1 MDIFGS
7 PTSSQSDSSGLIL
20 AKLRVFAYPIIIAL
34 LVLSL
39 AGIVVTSIYS
49 SKQADVAAN
58 QNRAVEQQ
66 GAQVQEMTKALLE
79 YQRDLV
85 DGKTGAASLA
95 EIKLKSE
102 RFQTIYNG
110 LERGATVKQA
120 GGETVVI
127 EKLVDPEQVKSLKNI
142 GAMWT
147 PLLEKVKLAS
157 ADGATPAVVDAAVS
171 ASREQCAKLS
181 SSSDKLS
188 TSVSHNHSANLQ
200 WLKIGRAILIG
211 LGSISLFLLPAWYL
225 LNRAGK
231 QQRIAQAALS
241 TLEETHGELSNLGF
255 AKAEIDRIMETVQEG
270 LFLMDENGTIG
281 GYYSSELPRILRQDQ
296 LTGLSLYGILQRH
309 LSDKM
314 YSASRDFFTL
324 LFDSSRKEKTVLKVN
339 PLTDIEVNFPD
350 PNGGF
355 ITRFLGFTFRRIM
368 VGEQVDRL
376 FVSVRDVTGQVL
388 LENKLRESE
397 KNKEREL
404 GLLLSIIH
412 LPQGELENFIVLA
425 EKELETVTNA
435 LRAEDFAAAGG
446 KQVVLRDQLQKVFT
460 SVHNLNG
467 NSALLRLTYFQK
479 AAHAFET
486 QIKKGL
492 DKTSL
497 TGDDFIA
504 IVISQAAL
512 KADLVNLK
520 ELSSKLKNMG
530 GVPAA
535 TGKAAAAQAVPTS
548 AISEQLRQ
556 LVKTTA
562 GELGKAANLNI
573 DEFALHAFGH
583 GRMDLVRD
591 VLIQLSR
598 NAVAHGVESKDA
610 RKAKGKKPTAE
621 LSIYALPSPA
631 AGVMGLALRDD
642 GQGLNLEKIR
652 SRAEEVGLMD
662 AGHQATQIE
671 LIQCIFE
678 PSFST
683 ADKVDLHAGRGV
695 GMAIV
700 KTKMVDE
707 AGGCIEVVTSA
718 DQFCEFRLYLPI

>member
-7 PTSSQSDSSGLIL
+7 PTSSQSDSSTVIL

-39 AGIVVTSIYS
+39 TGIVITSI
-49 SKQADVAAN
+49 AAN
-58 QNRAVEQQ
+58 KQSETSASQNRVVAQQ
-66 GAQVQEMTKALLE
+66 GPLIQEMTKALLG
-79 YQRDLV
+79 YQKDLSESKSG
-85 DGKTGAASLA
+85 DAALA
-95 EIKLKSE
+95 EIKQKSDH
-102 RFQTIYNG
+102 FQAIYNG
-110 LERGATVKQA
+110 LERGATAKLP
-120 GGETVVI
+120 GGEAVVI
-127 EKLVDPEQVKSLKNI
+127 EKLVDAEQIKTLKTI
-142 GAMWT
+142 GAVWT
-147 PLLEKVKLAS
+147 PLLDKVKLAIS
-157 ADGATPAVVDAAVS
+157 EGAAPTAVDAAVA
-171 ASREQCAKLS
+171 ASREQCASLS
-181 SSSDKLS
+181 ANCEKLS
-188 TSVSHNHSANLQ
+188 THLSESTSASLQ
-200 WLKIGRAILIG
+200 WPKIFRAIFIG
-211 LGSISLFLLPAWYL
+211 LGSICLFLLPAWYL
-225 LNRAGK
+225 INRAGK

-281 GYYSSELPRILRQDQ
+281 GYYSAELPRILRQDQ
-296 LTGLSLYGILQRH
+296 LTGISLYGILQRH

-355 ITRFLGFTFRRIM
+355 ITRFLGFSFRRIM
-368 VGEQVDRL
+368 VGDQVDRL

-412 LPQGELENFIVLA
+412 LPQGELENFIILA
-425 EKELETVTNA
+425 EKELDTVTNA

-446 KQVVLRDQLQKVFT
+446 KQMVLRDQLQKVFT

-530 GVPAA
+530 GVPATTA
-535 TGKAAAAQAVPTS
+535 QTAAQAAPVS

-562 GELGKAANLNI
+562 SDLGKAANLNI
-573 DEFALHAFGH
+573 DEFALHAFSH

-598 NAVAHGVESKDA
+598 NAVAHGVETKIA
-610 RKAKGKKPTAE
+610 RKTKGKNPTAE

-662 AGHQATQIE
+662 VGHQATQIE

-707 AGGCIEVVTSA
+707 AGGCIEVVTSP

>member
-7 PTSSQSDSSGLIL
+7 PASSQSDSSALFL
-20 AKLRVFAYPIIIAL
+20 SKLRVFAYPVIIAL
-34 LVLSL
+34 LVMSVV
-39 AGIVVTSIYS
+39 GIVAISIYS
-49 SKQADVAAN
+49 SKESDISASQSKIT
-58 QNRAVEQQ
+58 EQQ
-66 GAQVQEMTKALLE
+66 SAQIQEMTKALLG
-79 YQRDLV
+79 YQKDLSESKS
-85 DGKTGAASLA
+85 GELALA
-95 EIKLKSE
+95 EIKAKSDQ
-102 RFQTIYNG
+102 FQAVYNG
-110 LERGATVKQA
+110 LERGVTVKLADGQSVA
-120 GGETVVI
+120 VG
-127 EKLVDPEQVKSLKNI
+127 KLTDPEQVKMMKNI
-142 GAMWT
+142 GAIWT
-147 PLLEKVKLAS
+147 PLFEKVKQAVS
-157 ADGATPAVVDAAVS
+157 VGAATPLIEDAVS
-171 ASREQCAKLS
+171 ASRDQSMKLS
-181 SSSDKLS
+181 ENCDKLA
-188 TSVSHNHSANLQ
+188 TSLKKSQDDKLQ
-200 WLKIGRAILIG
+200 WPKIGRAILIG
-211 LGSISLFLLPAWYL
+211 LAAICLFLLPALYL
-225 LNRAGK
+225 INRAVK

-241 TLEETHGELSNLGF
+241 TLEETHGELSSLGF

-355 ITRFLGFTFRRIM
+355 ITRFLGFSFRRIM
-368 VGEQVDRL
+368 VGDQVDRL

-412 LPQGELENFIVLA
+412 LPQGELESFIVLA

-446 KQVVLRDQLQKVFT
+446 KQVVLRDQLNKVFT

-492 DKTSL
+492 DKTTL

-530 GVPAA
+530 GVPAPA
-535 TGKAAAAQAVPTS
+535 GKTAAQPVPTS

-556 LVKTTA
+556 LVTTTA
-562 GELGKAANLNI
+562 RDLGKSANLNI
-573 DEFALHAFGH
+573 DEFALHAFSH

-598 NAVAHGVESKDA
+598 NAVAHGVEGKDI
-610 RKAKGKKPTAE
+610 RKTKGKNPTAE

-631 AGVMGLALRDD
+631 PGIIGLALRDD

-683 ADKVDLHAGRGV
+683 ADQVDLHSGRGV

-707 AGGCIEVVTSA
+707 AGGCIEVVTSP

>member
-1 MDIFGS
+1 MDILGS
-7 PTSSQSDSSGLIL
+7 PTTSQSDSSAVLL
-20 AKLRVFAYPIIIAL
+20 SKLRVFAYPIIIAL
-34 LVLSL
+34 LVISIAGIIILSL
-39 AGIVVTSIYS
+39 YT
-49 SKQADVAAN
+49 SKQSDVAAS
-58 QNRAVEQQ
+58 QSAIISQQ
-66 GAQVQEMTKALLE
+66 GAQIQETTKALLS
-79 YQRDLV
+79 YQRDQSDSLS
-85 DGKTGAASLA
+85 GESSLA
-95 EIKLKSE
+95 EIKAKSE
-102 RFQTIYNG
+102 RFQSVYNS
-110 LERGATVKQA
+110 LEKGGTLKLPS
-120 GGETVVI
+120 GETAVI
-127 EKLVDPEQVKSLKNI
+127 EKLTDPEQKKALTNI
-142 GAMWT
+142 GTLWT
-147 PLLEKVKLAS
+147 PLSGLISQVARG
-157 ADGATPAVVDAAVS
+157 DATPEVIKAAVDA
-171 ASREQCAKLS
+171 SRAQSTKLS
-181 SSSDKLS
+181 EISDKLA
-188 TSVSHNHSANLQ
+188 TSVKEAQQSGML
-200 WLKIGRAILIG
+200 WPKIGRLLLMGLAAIC
-211 LGSISLFLLPAWYL
+211 LFLLPALYL
-225 LNRAGK
+225 INRAVK

-281 GYYSSELPRILRQDQ
+281 GYYSSELPKILRQDQ

-355 ITRFLGFTFRRIM
+355 ITRFLGFSFRRIM
-368 VGEQVDRL
+368 IGEQVDRL
-376 FVSVRDVTGQVL
+376 FVSVRDVTSQVL

-412 LPQGELENFIVLA
+412 LPQGELENFIALA
-425 EKELETVTNA
+425 DKELETVTNA

-479 AAHAFET
+479 AAHTFET
-486 QIKKGL
+486 LIKKGL
-492 DKTSL
+492 DKPSL

-530 GVPAA
+530 GVPLAA
-535 TGKAAAAQAVPTS
+535 DKGATTAAPTS

-556 LVKTTA
+556 LVTTTA
-562 GELGKAANLNI
+562 KDLGKAATLTV
-573 DEFALHAFGH
+573 DEYALHAFAH
-583 GRMDLVRD
+583 NRADLVRD

-598 NAVAHGVESKDA
+598 NAVAHGVEKKDA
-610 RKAKGKKPTAE
+610 RKSKGKKPTAE

-631 AGVMGLALRDD
+631 PGVMGLALRDD
-642 GQGLNLEKIR
+642 GQGLNLDKIR
-652 SRAEEVGLMD
+652 KRAEEVGLMD
-662 AGHQATQIE
+662 VGHQATQIE

-683 ADKVDLHAGRGV
+683 SDKVDLHSGRGV

-707 AGGCIEVVTSA
+707 AGGCIEVVTSP
-718 DQFCEFRLYLPI
+718 DQFCEFRLYLPV